1 MSPHLPGTKPE
12 SLEILGKILSPA
24 QIRRF
29 ERMDR
34 ISQCVEVASN
44 LNARHLYMEDSELG
58 GQLAELLKLL
68 IREKAEAQMEH
79 FHALE
84 DAGALNAGRPFGFA
98 EAPKLMPRLRDR
110 ITSLIKRGR

>member
-1 MSPHLPGTKPE
+1 
-12 SLEILGKILSPA
+12 
-24 QIRRF
+24 
-29 ERMDR
+29 
-34 ISQCVEVASN
+34 
-44 LNARHLYMEDSELG
+44 MEDSELG

-84 DAGALNAGRPFGFA
+84 DAGAINAGRPFGFA